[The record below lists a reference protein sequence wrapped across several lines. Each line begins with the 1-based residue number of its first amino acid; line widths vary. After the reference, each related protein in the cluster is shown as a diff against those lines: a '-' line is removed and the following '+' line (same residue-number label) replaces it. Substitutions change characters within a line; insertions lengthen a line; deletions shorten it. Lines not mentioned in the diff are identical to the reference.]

1 MKINKITL
9 KNFKSIGNSPLV
21 YNFDTQFNLIKGK
34 SGKGKSLLLAAIVY
48 GLFGKSSDFKG
59 GSNSTLPANKL
70 VNDVNKKEM
79 LITIELDNG
88 YTIKRGLAPAV
99 FEVIN
104 EKGISI
110 NDLSAKKLDQD
121 MLEQDV
127 LKGLTL
133 DVFYTVNY
141 LCDKPSSVPFLYMSK
156 TQRKDYIEKI
166 LDLRIVYHL
175 NENLKPYISTNSL
188 EQSKLE
194 NEKTLIKTTLDNEV
208 FNIQQTQK
216 RIEEQKAKLKDFESN
231 KQTKINEQDLI
242 ITNINNDIV
251 NIKAKID
258 DISSNIETRKQD
270 LSPIDNDKLQL
281 LESSYKEN
289 EQKIN
294 QIQNILVNKKA
305 TKDAYESN
313 RNNYVHCQGCATL
326 DKLTGLFDFEGYED
340 TLNKSKTA
348 IELLSKKNVV
358 INNDIMNYKE
368 IINSNSVVESDIQR
382 LNSELQ
388 QLNYTL
394 SSKESELKTNTTLL
408 NNIKESIA
416 PTIQEVNLDYL
427 KKLKAQQDECQINI
441 DRNYNE
447 KIDLDKMKKIINDK
461 EHKTKALE
469 NYLPLFEE
477 KLNTLLEKFYINM
490 EFTLKCKLLSNFE
503 LEFYKNGKVVDI
515 FSLSSGQKSLCN
527 LAVTFAF
534 LYLLEVKHQN
544 GFNML
549 MVDEILDS
557 SLGIEIM
564 QVIDYLKELS
574 QETNITIIS
583 HNTYLIDYPSYDK
596 VVEVVKD
603 GTFTKYM
610 YE

>member
-9 KNFKSIGNSPLV
+9 KNFKSIGNSPLE

-34 SGKGKSLLLAAIVY
+34 SGKGKSLLLAGIVW

-59 GSNSTLPANKL
+59 SSNSTLPTSKL
-70 VNDVNKKEM
+70 INDINKKEM
-79 LITIELDNG
+79 LVTIELDNG
-88 YTIKRGLAPAV
+88 YTIKRGLSPNI

-104 EKGISI
+104 EKGISV

-121 MLEQDV
+121 MLEQDI

-141 LCDKPSSVPFLYMSK
+141 LCDKPSSVPFLYMTK

-175 NENLKPYISTNSL
+175 NENLKPYISTNNL
-188 EQSKLE
+188 ELSKLE
-194 NEKTLIKTTLDNEV
+194 NQKQLLKTTIDNEV
-208 FNIQQTQK
+208 FNIQQAQK
-216 RIEEQKAKLKDFESN
+216 RIEEQKAKLQDFEVN
-231 KQTKINEQDLI
+231 KNLKIKQQEDIIEKLNSDIGNLKFKIDNLKTDIELKQEDLI
-242 ITNINNDIV
+242 S
-251 NIKAKID
+251 ID
-258 DISSNIETRKQD
+258 LMQ
-270 LSPIDNDKLQL
+270 LQL
-281 LESSYKEN
+281 LQNTYKEN
-289 EQKIN
+289 EAKIR
-294 QIQNILVNKKA
+294 QIENILVNKQA
-305 TKDAYESN
+305 SKDAYESN
-313 RNNYVHCQGCATL
+313 RNNYVHCQGCPTL
-326 DKLTGLFDFEGYED
+326 DKLTGLFDYDSYND
-340 TLNKSKTA
+340 TLNKSNSA
-348 IELLSKKNVV
+348 IDMLSKKNVAL
-358 INNDIMNYKE
+358 NNDIHDYNE
-368 IINSNSVVESDIQR
+368 IVSKNKVVELELQQ
-382 LNSELQ
+382 LNNELQ

-394 SSKESELKTNTTLL
+394 SSNTIELNSNLTLL
-408 NNIKESIA
+408 ENIKSSIA

-427 KKLKAQQDECQINI
+427 KKLKLQQDECQVNL
-441 DRNYNE
+441 DKNYNE

-469 NYLPLFEE
+469 NYLPLFEN
-477 KLNTLLEKFYINM
+477 KLNELLDRFMINY
-490 EFTLKCKLLSNFE
+490 EFGLKCKLLSDFE

-574 QETNITIIS
+574 QETNITLIS
-583 HNTYLIDYPSYDK
+583 HNTYLIDYPNYDR
-596 VVEVVKD
+596 VVEVEKE
-603 GTFTKYM
+603 GTFTKYI